1 MQRRFAIKRAF
12 DFVAALLGLLLAG
25 PLIILLALMVRLDS
39 PGPAI
44 FRQLRV
50 GRNGVGFYIR
60 KLRTMQIDSHS
71 ENSQITVGNDPRITR
86 LGHWLRKWKLDEL
99 PQLWNVLVG
108 DMSFVG
114 PRPEV
119 PKYVALYPSGL
130 REKVLSIRPGITDPC
145 SIILRNESDLLDASS
160 NPYQFYIDE
169 LIPAKLKVAEE
180 YIENQSFFGDLK
192 IILGTILAVAQH
204 DGDGNIS
211 NTL

>member
-25 PLIILLALMVRLDS
+25 PLMILLALMVRLDS

-71 ENSQITVGNDPRITR
+71 ESSQITVGNDPRITR

>member
-169 LIPAKLKVAEE
+169 LIPEKLKVAEE